1 MAALSPRLSG
11 PIALIANPA
20 AQNGRGAWTAVEAAS
35 RLSARVG
42 DQGFYLLLTERPGHA
57 TELAAE
63 LPPETAA
70 VIALGGDGL
79 VNEVACGL
87 MKRGRA
93 DRPPLAVIPAGSGND
108 YAATLGMAASLPRAI
123 DQILEFRTG
132 PTDIGQVNDR
142 YFVETLSFGLDA
154 AIALDTVERRVRT
167 GGAGTR
173 LYLEAAIDQLF
184 HHLSTYRFRAAI
196 QREAPKPAPRESGAD
211 GEASPSVVEG
221 EAYLFAVQIGPTYG
235 GHFRIAPQAVIDDGL
250 LDLCW
255 ATPRL
260 GPWKALAVLLAA
272 KGGHHTGN
280 SHIHLA
286 QAPALV
292 LDFSDEPPAQVDGEK
307 IEGTHFEISCIPD
320 ALTVIRGR

>member
-1 MAALSPRLSG
+1 MALDPSCGR
-11 PIALIANPA
+11 IALIANPA
-20 AQNGRGAWTAVEAAS
+20 AQNGRGAWAAVEAAS
-35 RLSARVG
+35 LLRARVG
-42 DQGFYLLLTERPGHA
+42 DEGFQLLLTERPRHA
-57 TELAAE
+57 TALAAS
-63 LPPETAA
+63 LDPSVGT
-70 VIALGGDGL
+70 VVALGGDGL
-79 VNEVACGL
+79 ISEVAAGL
-87 MKRGRA
+87 ME
-93 DRPPLAVIPAGSGND
+93 RPVDERPALGVIPVGSGND
-108 YAATLGMAASLPRAI
+108 YAASLGVPTSIGRAI
-123 DQILEFRTG
+123 DCVLAGRTAVVDVG
-132 PTDIGQVNDR
+132 RVNGR

-167 GGAGTR
+167 GRTGTR
-173 LYLEAAIDQLF
+173 LYLESAVDQLF
-184 HHLSTYRFRAAI
+184 RHLNIYDFTARLTGGDAAAA
-196 QREAPKPAPRESGAD
+196 RTVSAA
-211 GEASPSVVEG
+211 
-221 EAYLFAVQIGPTYG
+221 AYLLAVQIGPTYG
-235 GHFRIAPQAVIDDGL
+235 GHFRITPQAVIDDGL

-255 ATPRL
+255 ATPHL

>member
-1 MAALSPRLSG
+1 M
-11 PIALIANPA
+11 
-20 AQNGRGAWTAVEAAS
+20 
-35 RLSARVG
+35 
-42 DQGFYLLLTERPGHA
+42 
-57 TELAAE
+57 
-63 LPPETAA
+63 
-70 VIALGGDGL
+70 
-79 VNEVACGL
+79 
-87 MKRGRA
+87 
-93 DRPPLAVIPAGSGND
+93 
-108 YAATLGMAASLPRAI
+108 
-123 DQILEFRTG
+123 
-132 PTDIGQVNDR
+132 
-142 YFVETLSFGLDA
+142 
-154 AIALDTVERRVRT
+154 
-167 GGAGTR
+167 
-173 LYLEAAIDQLF
+173 
-184 HHLSTYRFRAAI
+184 
-196 QREAPKPAPRESGAD
+196 
-211 GEASPSVVEG
+211 
-221 EAYLFAVQIGPTYG
+221 QIGPTYG